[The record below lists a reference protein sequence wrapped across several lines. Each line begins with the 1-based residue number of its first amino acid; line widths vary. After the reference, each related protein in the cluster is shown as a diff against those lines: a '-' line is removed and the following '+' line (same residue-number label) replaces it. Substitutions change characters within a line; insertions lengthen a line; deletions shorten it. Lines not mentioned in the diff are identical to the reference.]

1 MSALN
6 LKLARDLWHIR
17 GQALAIAVVIGC
29 GVAVFVMA
37 LSTIRSLDETRTAYY
52 ERYRFAEVFASVKR
66 APEWL
71 TGRIGDIP
79 GVKSV
84 AARIVVDV
92 SLDLPAVAEPIT
104 GRLISLPE
112 RAGPTHNDFTLRS
125 GRMLAPGRADEAVV
139 SRAFAEA
146 HRLAPGNQI
155 SAILNGH
162 KRRLTIVSIALSPE
176 YVYAIAPGAIIPD
189 NSRFGVLWMGRKALA
204 AAYDL
209 DGAFNDVSLTLLRGA
224 LEDDVIRRLDDILE
238 PYGGVGAY
246 GRGDQVS
253 NWYLSSEIEQLGHL
267 ARHLPPIFLAVA
279 VFLLHMV
286 VSRLIATEREQI
298 GVLKAFGYTDGEVGW
313 HYLKLVMAIVGAGV
327 VFGSATGAGLG
338 RGLTELYAEFFQ
350 FPLLYYRPGTGVFA
364 VAALVSFAAGGLGAL
379 GAVRR
384 AVTLPPAEAMA
395 PPAPTMYRRS
405 WWDRG
410 GAIGALAEPTRM
422 IVRHIARWPVRAAL
436 TTLGIAMAVSIL
448 VTTMQWIDA
457 IDHILEVYYFQAQ
470 RQDVSIT
477 FVEPQASRTL
487 IESARLPGVVTAEPF
502 RRVPARLRLGPR
514 HRREA
519 IAGISAGAQLT
530 QVLDAKERALR
541 MPPDGLVLSTM
552 LAKLLGA
559 EPGDVLTVEV
569 MEGRRPVRRIR
580 VAALMETSIGTPA
593 YMDLGAL
600 NRMMGEGPTLSGIHL
615 LVDSQRQDEIFSYL
629 KTTPAVAG
637 VMARAGMIQSFRET
651 LAETTYIMVSFLVL
665 FGGLVAFGVIYN
677 SARISLSERGRELA
691 TLRVL
696 GFTRFEVSYI
706 LLGELALLVV
716 VALPLGCLIG
726 YGISW
731 GLTQAFETEL
741 YRIPLVIERSTY
753 GMAATVGLVAA
764 VVSGLIVRARLDR
777 LDLVAVLKTRE

>member
-162 KRRLTIVSIALSPE
+162 KRRLTIVGIALSPE

-298 GVLKAFGYTDGEVGW
+298 GVLKAFGYTDSEVGW

-350 FPLLYYRPGTGVFA
+350 FPLL
-364 VAALVSFAAGGLGAL
+364 
-379 GAVRR
+379 
-384 AVTLPPAEAMA
+384 LPIRFT
-395 PPAPTMYRRS
+395 PT
-405 WWDRG
+405 
-410 GAIGALAEPTRM
+410 PTR
-422 IVRHIARWPVRAAL
+422 AR
-436 TTLGIAMAVSIL
+436 M
-448 VTTMQWIDA
+448 
-457 IDHILEVYYFQAQ
+457 
-470 RQDVSIT
+470 
-477 FVEPQASRTL
+477 
-487 IESARLPGVVTAEPF
+487 
-502 RRVPARLRLGPR
+502 
-514 HRREA
+514 
-519 IAGISAGAQLT
+519 GAT
-530 QVLDAKERALR
+530 
-541 MPPDGLVLSTM
+541 
-552 LAKLLGA
+552 
-559 EPGDVLTVEV
+559 
-569 MEGRRPVRRIR
+569 RI
-580 VAALMETSIGTPA
+580 
-593 YMDLGAL
+593 
-600 NRMMGEGPTLSGIHL
+600 
-615 LVDSQRQDEIFSYL
+615 
-629 KTTPAVAG
+629 
-637 VMARAGMIQSFRET
+637 
-651 LAETTYIMVSFLVL
+651 
-665 FGGLVAFGVIYN
+665 
-677 SARISLSERGRELA
+677 
-691 TLRVL
+691 
-696 GFTRFEVSYI
+696 
-706 LLGELALLVV
+706 
-716 VALPLGCLIG
+716 
-726 YGISW
+726 
-731 GLTQAFETEL
+731 
-741 YRIPLVIERSTY
+741 
-753 GMAATVGLVAA
+753 
-764 VVSGLIVRARLDR
+764 
-777 LDLVAVLKTRE
+777 